1 MSRSCTLSE
10 AAYTVR
16 MSKHPR
22 KKSGK
27 SSTKKQRGGRS
38 WQVKLLLFL
47 FKCLLVLSPVIVL
60 GSIYMDS
67 QVRGKFEGRKWAI
80 PAKIYARPL
89 EIYPGQTLSLS
100 DFTNTL
106 ELLGYQRS
114 DAVGRAGQFAA
125 TANEVRVFTRGFPF
139 ADQRELSQQLHIQF
153 TGNRLNTIQTANGQN
168 STLIRLEPLL
178 IGSIFPGEHED
189 RLLIRLE
196 ETPPVMLAGLVAVED
211 RYYMQHHG
219 FSIRGVVR
227 ALWMDIM
234 AGSMVQGGSTITQQ
248 LVKNFYLSSERTLSR
263 KVQEVWMA
271 LLLEYHYDKR
281 AILEAYLNEVYLG
294 QEGNR
299 AIHGFGLASQYYFR
313 QPLSELKLQQM
324 ALLIGMVK
332 GPSYYDPWRH
342 KERSLGR
349 RKVVLDVML
358 EQGIISSA
366 ERDWAHAQPLGVG
379 QNANSKPGVY
389 PAFLDMVRR
398 QLKSDYRD
406 EDLLSEGLQVFTT
419 IDPQIQRLAETQ
431 LANGIDKLEKANKKI
446 AAKALQGAVVITS
459 PGNGE
464 VLALVGDRNPQYI
477 GFNRALDARRPVGSL
492 LKPFVFLAA
501 LESQRYSLAT
511 QVDDGPVRWQTAN
524 KTYWQ
529 PQNYD
534 HKDHGQVAVI
544 DALTHS
550 YNQVTARI
558 GLQVGVKRLVE
569 IIRRAGVNAP
579 IEEVPSLILGAGG
592 MTPVEVAELYQV
604 IPAVGFTLPL
614 RSIREVYT
622 AEGKALKRYGLDM
635 EQRFDPAHIQL
646 ISFAMESVIREGTA
660 KAAYDAFPFGIHLAG
675 KTGTT
680 DDQRDSWFGGF
691 SVNYNTVV
699 WVGQDNNG
707 KTPLTGATGA
717 LPIWTSIMSKLPNES
732 LPQPTDTNIEWQWID
747 RSSGART
754 DDSCTG
760 ARRLPID
767 KRGTQATFVPCNGK
781 ATWLPDFLRH

>member
-1 MSRSCTLSE
+1 
-10 AAYTVR
+10 
-16 MSKHPR
+16 
-22 KKSGK
+22 
-27 SSTKKQRGGRS
+27 
-38 WQVKLLLFL
+38 
-47 FKCLLVLSPVIVL
+47 
-60 GSIYMDS
+60 
-67 QVRGKFEGRKWAI
+67 
-80 PAKIYARPL
+80 
-89 EIYPGQTLSLS
+89 
-100 DFTNTL
+100 
-106 ELLGYQRS
+106 
-114 DAVGRAGQFAA
+114 
-125 TANEVRVFTRGFPF
+125 
-139 ADQRELSQQLHIQF
+139 
-153 TGNRLNTIQTANGQN
+153 
-168 STLIRLEPLL
+168 
-178 IGSIFPGEHED
+178 
-189 RLLIRLE
+189 
-196 ETPPVMLAGLVAVED
+196 
-211 RYYMQHHG
+211 
-219 FSIRGVVR
+219 
-227 ALWMDIM
+227 
-234 AGSMVQGGSTITQQ
+234 
-248 LVKNFYLSSERTLSR
+248 
-263 KVQEVWMA
+263 
-271 LLLEYHYDKR
+271 
-281 AILEAYLNEVYLG
+281 
-294 QEGNR
+294 
-299 AIHGFGLASQYYFR
+299 
-313 QPLSELKLQQM
+313 
-324 ALLIGMVK
+324 
-332 GPSYYDPWRH
+332 
-342 KERSLGR
+342 
-349 RKVVLDVML
+349 
-358 EQGIISSA
+358 
-366 ERDWAHAQPLGVG
+366 
-379 QNANSKPGVY
+379 
-389 PAFLDMVRR
+389 
-398 QLKSDYRD
+398 
-406 EDLLSEGLQVFTT
+406 
-419 IDPQIQRLAETQ
+419 
-431 LANGIDKLEKANKKI
+431 
-446 AAKALQGAVVITS
+446 VVITS

-464 VLALVGDRNPQYI
+464 VLALVGDRNPQYT

-534 HKDHGQVAVI
+534 HKDHGQVALI
-544 DALTHS
+544 DALAHS

-622 AEGKALKRYGLDM
+622 AEGKALKRYGLEM

-660 KAAYDAFPFGIHLAG
+660 KSAYDAFPFGTRLAG

-691 SVNYNTVV
+691 SVNYNTIV

-747 RSSGART
+747 RASGART

-767 KRGTQATFVPCNGK
+767 KRGAQPTFVPCNGK